1 MNTTQNRS
9 RVLNGH
15 TAGTDMMPVI
25 ENGKVDA
32 RSLHESLEIRSR
44 FNDWIARRIEE
55 YNFSDG
61 DDYYSNLS
69 TSANGR
75 RRIDYTLTLD
85 TAKELA
91 MVERNEKGR
100 QIRRYFIECEKEL
113 RSRPAAE
120 VVFGGGTLESLQS
133 INSGLIK
140 VATEH
145 ASRIG
150 DLESSAR
157 AGEDWIS
164 LWNYLEEQWG
174 VQLSNGRLAALSK
187 RCLQYS
193 AMHHYPVGEEAGNS
207 GHRRRTFSPVVLD
220 ECVTPMLERW
230 EHKDRQIGRQ
240 LF

>member
-25 ENGKVDA
+25 ENGNVDA
-32 RSLHESLEIRSR
+32 RSLHESLEIRTR
-44 FNDWIARRIEE
+44 FSDWIARRIEE
-55 YNFSDG
+55 YNLKDG
-61 DDYYSNLS
+61 EDYYSKLS
-69 TSANGR
+69 NSQNGR
-75 RRIDYTLTLD
+75 PCIDYTLTLD

-100 QIRRYFIECEKEL
+100 LIRRYFIECEKEL
-113 RSRPAAE
+113 RSRPVAE
-120 VVFGGGTLESLQS
+120 AGFSGGSLEKIQA
-133 INSGLIK
+133 INTGLIE

-150 DLESSAR
+150 ELEASAR
-157 AGEDWIS
+157 AGEDWLS
-164 LWNYLEEQWG
+164 LWIYLEEQWG
-174 VQLSNGRLAALSK
+174 IQLSNGRLASLSK

-207 GHRRRTFSPVVLD
+207 GHRRRTFSPTVLD
-220 ECVTPMLERW
+220 ECVPPILERW
-230 EHKDRQIGRQ
+230 EYRDLQSGRQ